1 MPYNRSVIVGWA
13 HRLIMPRFSLTASSF
28 LFKREP
34 LWQENRPGLRHK
46 LPLTV
51 QSWAYES
58 GSLTQRLRDRY
69 GNAVAVKVLVQRWCT
84 PFLSERR
91 LMSLQEQR
99 FHLVREVLLHANDI
113 PLILARTII
122 PETTIKAVNN
132 KLAHLGNRPL
142 GEIIF
147 SYPKLERVAMD
158 ISLIKPQTWTDSALI
173 EADIKQEIWGRR
185 TVYGI
190 AHHQM
195 LVSEF
200 FLPSILER
208 V

>member
-1 MPYNRSVIVGWA
+1 
-13 HRLIMPRFSLTASSF
+13 MPRFSLTVSS
-28 LFKREP
+28 LILNREP

-46 LPLTV
+46 LPLAV
-51 QSWAYES
+51 QSWTYES

-69 GNAVAVKVLVQRWCT
+69 GNAVQVKVLLQRWCT

-91 LMSLQEQR
+91 LMGLPEQR
-99 FHLVREVLLHANDI
+99 YHLVREVLLHAHGT

-122 PETTIKAVNN
+122 PESTIKAVNN

-147 SYPKLERVAMD
+147 SYPKLERISMD
-158 ISLIKPQTWTDSALI
+158 VSLVKPQTWTDKALS
-173 EADIKQEIWGRR
+173 EANIQQALWGRR

-195 LVSEF
+195 LVNEF
-200 FLPSILER
+200 FLPAILER

>member
-1 MPYNRSVIVGWA
+1 MPSNHSVIVGWV
-13 HRLIMPRFSLTASSF
+13 HRPIMPRFSLTVSSL
-28 LFKREP
+28 LFKREA

-46 LPLTV
+46 LPLAV
-51 QSWAYES
+51 QSWAYEP

-69 GNAVAVKVLVQRWCT
+69 GNAVAVKILLQRWCT

-91 LMSLQEQR
+91 LMGLQEQR
-99 FHLVREVLLHANDI
+99 YHLVREVLLHAHGT

-158 ISLIKPQTWTDSALI
+158 VCLVKPQTWTDTALI
-173 EADIKQEIWGRR
+173 EADIQQELWGRR

-200 FLPSILER
+200 FLPAILER